1 MRLLKNRA
9 FVIPMAIIVILA
21 VGVITAFSDLKSDIR
36 KTEKLYYDGVK
47 AESGSYVRP
56 SIYNQMNFKVTT
68 ANSVLGI
75 IDAYPELEEAADAL
89 REAKDRVFD
98 CTGAYDEDAIRNMGW
113 ANEEFLQAVTK
124 LKAALED
131 VSLPEREQKELD
143 RCLKDLDGAQ
153 SVIEASG
160 YNEAVRE
167 FNMGVLQKFP
177 AKQMLRLMKNPSG
190 GATYFGNFRYE
201 M

>member
-1 MRLLKNRA
+1 MSLLKNRA
-9 FVIPMAIIVILA
+9 FVIPMAIVIILA

-47 AESGSYVRP
+47 AETGSYLRP
-56 SIYNQMNFKVTT
+56 SIYSQMNVKIST
-68 ANSVLGI
+68 ANSILGI
-75 IDAYPELEEAADAL
+75 INAYPELEEAADAL
-89 REAKDRVFD
+89 REAKDHVFN
-98 CTGAYDEDAIRNMGW
+98 CTGAYDEDTIRNMGW
-113 ANEEFLQAVTK
+113 ANEELLQAVTK
-124 LKAALED
+124 LKADMEG
-131 VSLPEREQKELD
+131 VSFPEREQKELE

-167 FNMGVLQKFP
+167 LNMGVMQRFP
-177 AKQMLRLMKNPSG
+177 ARQMLKLMKNQSG